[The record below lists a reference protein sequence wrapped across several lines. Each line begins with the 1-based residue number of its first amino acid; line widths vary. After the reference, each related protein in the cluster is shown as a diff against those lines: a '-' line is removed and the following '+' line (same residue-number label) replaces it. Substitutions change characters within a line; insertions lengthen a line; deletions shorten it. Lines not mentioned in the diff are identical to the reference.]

1 MKITANRLALF
12 AAVKTALRTAGKNAN
27 IPEIGGVYIRA
38 DADAGTITLIGTDV
52 ITQIQCRLTNEQ
64 VEESGIAVVQPLLSE
79 MLRLLD
85 GDTVR
90 IETDTL
96 SPKMIT
102 VSSGNCRYT
111 IPVKDAKAFP
121 VMQIPFPEDTICVQG
136 INGLIRRTVFA
147 AERKAD
153 MNRKSL
159 EFIRLSFDGADT
171 RAQATNGQ
179 IGAVTNA
186 PHCSDGKLSVTLHYT
201 ALQTLAAIVSPDE
214 ELFVGVSGNY
224 AVFMKPNLFFFSM
237 QFTGEYMDGE
247 RLLSYMNPQYRAT
260 VDGKQ
265 LYALADNV
273 SSLFGSGDDPCVN
286 VVIADDSVIMQTQT
300 ATGRSTSSIAAT
312 DTAATP
318 AEGFNFNAKLL
329 LDCLKNATGP
339 AVLSFDSR
347 GFLLLEANQSQYF
360 TSPRRPVRI
369 ALPAAKPEKKTRK
382 TKKAAKK
389 AA

>member
-1 MKITANRLALF
+1 MRLTAHRVQLF
-12 AAVKTALRTAGKNAN
+12 NAVKTALRTAGKNAN

-38 DADAGTITLIGTDV
+38 DADAGTITVIGTDV
-52 ITQIQCRLTNEQ
+52 ITQIQCRLTNEV
-64 VEESGIAVVQPLLSE
+64 VEESGTVVVQPILSE

-102 VSSGNCRYT
+102 VGSGNCRYT
-111 IPVKDAKAFP
+111 IPIKDPKAFP

-153 MNRKSL
+153 MDRKGL
-159 EFIRLSFDGADT
+159 EFIRLSFDGTDT

-179 IGAVTNA
+179 LGAVSNS
-186 PHCSDGKLSVTLHYT
+186 PHCSDGKLSMTLHYK
-201 ALQTLAAIVSPDE
+201 ALQTLAAIVSPEE

-224 AVFMKPNLFFFSM
+224 AVFMKPDLFFFTM
-237 QFTGEYMDGE
+237 QYTGEYIDSE
-247 RLLSYMNPQYRAT
+247 RLLSYMKPQYRAT

-286 VVIADDSVIMQTQT
+286 VVMQTQT

-360 TSPRRPVRI
+360 TSPRRSVRI

-382 TKKAAKK
+382 TEKAAKK

>member
-1 MKITANRLALF
+1 MRLTAHRVQLF
-12 AAVKTALRTAGKNAN
+12 NAVKTALRTAGKNAN
-27 IPEIGGVYIRA
+27 IPEISGVYIRA
-38 DADAGTITLIGTDV
+38 DADAGTITVIGTDV
-52 ITQIQCRLTNEQ
+52 ISQIQCRLTNEQ

-136 INGLIRRTVFA
+136 INGLIRRTAFA

-153 MNRKSL
+153 MDRKGL
-159 EFIRLSFDGADT
+159 EFIRLSFAGTDT

-179 IGAVTNA
+179 LGAVSNS
-186 PHCSDGKLSVTLHYT
+186 PHCSDGKLSMTLHYK
-201 ALQTLAAIVSPDE
+201 ALQTLAAIVSPEE

-224 AVFMKPNLFFFSM
+224 AVFMKPDLFFFSM
-237 QFTGEYMDGE
+237 QYTGEYIDSE
-247 RLLSYMNPQYRAT
+247 RLLSYMKPQYRAT

-286 VVIADDSVIMQTQT
+286 VVIAGDSVIMQTQT

-369 ALPAAKPEKKTRK
+369 ALPTAKTEKKVRK
-382 TKKAAKK
+382 TKAAAKK
-389 AA
+389 AS

>member
-27 IPEIGGVYIRA
+27 IPEISGVYIRA
-38 DADAGTITLIGTDV
+38 DADAGTITVIGTDV
-52 ITQIQCRLTNEQ
+52 ITQIQYRLTNEV
-64 VEESGIAVVQPLLSE
+64 VEEGGTVVVQPLLSE

-85 GDTVR
+85 GDAVR
-90 IETDTL
+90 IETDAL

-111 IPVKDAKAFP
+111 IPIKDPQAFP

-136 INGLIRRTVFA
+136 INGLIRRTAFA

-153 MNRKSL
+153 MDRKGL
-159 EFIRLSFDGADT
+159 EFIRLSFDGTDT

-179 IGAVTNA
+179 LGAVSNS
-186 PHCSDGKLSVTLHYT
+186 PQCSDGKLAVTLHYK
-201 ALQTLAAIVSPDE
+201 ALQTLAAIVSPEE

-224 AVFMKPNLFFFSM
+224 AVFMKQDLFFFSM
-237 QFTGEYMDGE
+237 QYTGEYMDSG
-247 RLLSYMNPQYRAT
+247 RLLSYMKPQYRAT

-312 DTAATP
+312 DTVATP

-339 AVLSFDSR
+339 AALSFDSR

-360 TSPRRPVRI
+360 TSTRRPVRI
-369 ALPAAKPEKKTRK
+369 ALPAAKPEKKTHK

>member
-1 MKITANRLALF
+1 MKITANRLSLF
-12 AAVKTALRTAGKNAN
+12 DAVKTALRTAGKNAN
-27 IPEIGGVYIRA
+27 IPEISGVYIRA
-38 DADAGTITLIGTDV
+38 DADAGTITVIGTDV
-52 ITQIQCRLTNEQ
+52 ITQIQCRLTNEA
-64 VEESGIAVVQPLLSE
+64 VEESGTVVVQPLLSE

-85 GDTVR
+85 GDVVR

-111 IPVKDAKAFP
+111 IPIKDSKAFP

-153 MNRKSL
+153 MDRKGL
-159 EFIRLSFDGADT
+159 EFIRLSFDGTDT

-179 IGAVTNA
+179 LGAVSNS
-186 PHCSDGKLSVTLHYT
+186 PHCSDGKLSMTLHYK
-201 ALQTLAAIVSPDE
+201 ALQTLAAIVSPEE

-224 AVFMKPNLFFFSM
+224 AVFMKPDLFFFTM
-237 QFTGEYMDGE
+237 QYTGEYIDSE
-247 RLLSYMNPQYRAT
+247 RLLSYMKPQYRAT

-286 VVIADDSVIMQTQT
+286 VVIAGDSVIMQTQT